1 MLTAN
6 PLAVMGICC
15 LFIRAVVSN
24 TQTWANAGGSEVAF
38 GDPPASVLK
47 SFENQIQLA
56 KYVNIFS
63 SVRIH
68 TLCLVINLWK
78 PILNK

>member
-6 PLAVMGICC
+6 PSAVMGICC

-24 TQTWANAGGSEVAF
+24 PQTWANAGGSEVAF

-47 SFENQIQLA
+47 SFLKIQLA
-56 KYVNIFS
+56 KYVNIFQ
-63 SVRIH
+63 VF
-68 TLCLVINLWK
+68 VF
-78 PILNK
+78 ILFAW